1 MSVLLTNIGELVT
14 NDPAHG
20 GSGPGLAGGTGF
32 VPDGLGIV
40 PDAAVVIDEGRIAW
54 TGPASSAPAADD
66 VVDLAGRCVLPGFV
80 DSHSHTVFAGDR
92 AAEFAARMTG
102 EPYTGGGIA
111 TTVAATR
118 AASEDDLRT
127 RGRAL
132 VREMLA
138 QGTTTVEIKSGYGQD
153 IATEARTL
161 RIARELTPE
170 TTYLGAHTVPAEY
183 ADDRAGYIGL
193 VTGPMLAACAPHARW
208 VDVFCEPA
216 APTAF
221 DEDEART
228 VLLAGLR
235 AGLGARVHGN
245 QLAAGPGVR
254 LAVEVGAASV
264 DHCTHLTDADVDA
277 LAASWSGAT
286 SGGFGPGGARSA
298 DVGPGGVRSA
308 EPGDGR
314 PADVRPRGGRPADV
328 GPGAGLGT
336 VATLLPAVEFS
347 TRSPYPDA
355 RRLIAAGVPV
365 ALATDCNPGSG
376 YSSSMPFVVALAV
389 REMRMSP
396 AEALWSATAGGAAA
410 LRRDDVGHL
419 GVGARADLTVL
430 DAPSHTY
437 LSYRPG
443 VPLIHQVWQ
452 AGTRA
457 V

>member
-14 NDPAHG
+14 NDPEHG
-20 GSGPGLAGGTGF
+20 AGSGSG
-32 VPDGLGIV
+32 GLGVV
-40 PDAAVVIDEGRIAW
+40 PDAAIVVEAGRIAW
-54 TGPASSAPAADD
+54 TGPASSAPAADTA
-66 VVDLAGRCVLPGFV
+66 VDLGGRCALPGFV

-111 TTVAATR
+111 NTVTATR
-118 AASEDDLRT
+118 AASDEALRA
-127 RGRAL
+127 RGQAL

-153 IATEARTL
+153 VATEARTL

-170 TTYLGAHTVPAEY
+170 TTFLGAHTVPAEY
-183 ADDRAGYIGL
+183 AGDRAGYVDL

-208 VDVFCEPA
+208 IDVFCEPA

-228 VLLAGLR
+228 VLAAGAR
-235 AGLGARVHGN
+235 AGLGVRVHGN
-245 QLAAGPGVR
+245 QLSAGPGVR

-264 DHCTHLTDADVDA
+264 DHCTHLSDADVDA
-277 LAASWSGAT
+277 LAGSWA
-286 SGGFGPGGARSA
+286 
-298 DVGPGGVRSA
+298 
-308 EPGDGR
+308 
-314 PADVRPRGGRPADV
+314 
-328 GPGAGLGT
+328 GAGLGT

-355 RRLIAAGVPV
+355 RRLLAAGVPV

-419 GVGARADLTVL
+419 RVGARADLTVL

-437 LSYRPG
+437 LAYRPG
-443 VPLIHQVWQ
+443 VPLVAQVWKDG
-452 AGTRA
+452 AR

>member
-20 GSGPGLAGGTGF
+20 AA
-32 VPDGLGIV
+32 LGV
-40 PDAAVVIDEGRIAW
+40 VHAAAVVVQHGRIAW
-54 TGPASSAPAADD
+54 TGPAVSAPAAD
-66 VVDLAGRCVLPGFV
+66 VAVDLGGRCVIPGFV

-92 AAEFAARMTG
+92 AAEFSARMTG

-118 AASEDDLRT
+118 AASEDALRA
-127 RGRAL
+127 RGQAL
-132 VREMLA
+132 VREMLG

-153 IATEARTL
+153 VATEARML

-183 ADDRAGYIGL
+183 ADDRAGYLDL
-193 VTGPMLAACAPHARW
+193 VTGPMLAACAPYARW

-221 DEDEART
+221 DEDEARA
-228 VLLAGLR
+228 VLLAGQR
-235 AGLGARVHGN
+235 AGLLARVHGN
-245 QLAAGPGVR
+245 QLSAGPGVR

-264 DHCTHLTDADVDA
+264 DHCTHLSDADVAA
-277 LAASWSGAT
+277 LAGS
-286 SGGFGPGGARSA
+286 R
-298 DVGPGGVRSA
+298 
-308 EPGDGR
+308 
-314 PADVRPRGGRPADV
+314 
-328 GPGAGLGT
+328 T

-355 RRLIAAGVPV
+355 RRLLAAGVPV

-376 YSSSMPFVVALAV
+376 YSSSMSFVVALAV

-419 GVGARADLTVL
+419 RVGARADLTVL

-437 LSYRPG
+437 LAYRPG
-443 VPLIHQVWQ
+443 VPLVSEVWKDG
-452 AGTRA
+452 ART
-457 V
+457 

>member
-14 NDPAHG
+14 NDPEH
-20 GSGPGLAGGTGF
+20 GSGVG
-32 VPDGLGIV
+32 VV
-40 PDAAVVIDEGRIAW
+40 PDAAIVVEAGRIAW
-54 TGPASSAPAADD
+54 TGPASSAPVADTA
-66 VVDLAGRCVLPGFV
+66 VDLGGRCVLPGFV

-111 TTVAATR
+111 NTVAATR
-118 AASEDDLRT
+118 AASEEALRA
-127 RGRAL
+127 RGQAL

-153 IATEARTL
+153 VATEARTL

-170 TTYLGAHTVPAEY
+170 TTFLGAHTVPAEF
-183 ADDRAGYIGL
+183 ADDRAGYVDL
-193 VTGPMLAACAPHARW
+193 VTGPMLAACALYARW
-208 VDVFCEPA
+208 IDVFCEPA

-228 VLLAGLR
+228 VLAAGAR
-235 AGLGARVHGN
+235 AGLGVRVHGN
-245 QLAAGPGVR
+245 QLSAGPGVR

-264 DHCTHLTDADVDA
+264 DHCTHLSDADVDA
-277 LAASWSGAT
+277 LAGSWAT
-286 SGGFGPGGARSA
+286 S
-298 DVGPGGVRSA
+298 D
-308 EPGDGR
+308 
-314 PADVRPRGGRPADV
+314 
-328 GPGAGLGT
+328 AGLGT

-355 RRLIAAGVPV
+355 RRLLAAGVPV

-396 AEALWSATAGGAAA
+396 AEALWSATAGGAEA

-419 GVGARADLTVL
+419 RVGARADLTVL

-437 LSYRPG
+437 LAYRPG
-443 VPLIHQVWQ
+443 VPLVAQVWKDG
-452 AGTRA
+452 AR

>member
-14 NDPAHG
+14 NDPEHG
-20 GSGPGLAGGTGF
+20 GSRQARPTGAGFRGA
-32 VPDGLGIV
+32 DGLGIV
-40 PDAAVVIDEGRIAW
+40 PGAAVVVDDGRIAW
-54 TGPASSAPAADD
+54 TGPAASAPAAD
-66 VVDLAGRCVLPGFV
+66 VAVDLGGRCVIPGFV

-92 AAEFAARMTG
+92 SAEFAARMTG

-118 AASEDDLRT
+118 AAGDDALRA
-127 RGRAL
+127 RGQAL

-183 ADDRAGYIGL
+183 ADDRPGYLAL
-193 VTGPMLAACAPHARW
+193 VTGPMLAACTPHARW

-221 DEDEART
+221 DEDESRA
-228 VLLAGLR
+228 VLLAGIR

-245 QLAAGPGVR
+245 QLSAGPGVR

-277 LAASWSGAT
+277 LAGSWSAG
-286 SGGFGPGGARSA
+286 SGGSQGS
-298 DVGPGGVRSA
+298 D
-308 EPGDGR
+308 DGH
-314 PADVRPRGGRPADV
+314 
-328 GPGAGLGT
+328 GT

-355 RRLIAAGVPV
+355 RRLLAAGVPV

-430 DAPSHTY
+430 DAPGHTY
-437 LSYRPG
+437 LAYRPG
-443 VPLIHQVWQ
+443 VPLVSEVWKDGAR
-452 AGTRA
+452 AG
-457 V
+457 